1 MMEIKISDIDGIKI
15 GNAQNEKGATGCT
28 VILCE
33 EGAAAGVDVRGGA
46 PASRETELLNPV
58 NTVTKVHAI
67 TLSGGSAYGLDASS
81 GVMDYLEERGKGF
94 DVKVGVVPIVC
105 GASLFDL
112 VVGDS
117 KTRPDKSMGYEA
129 CLNSEKNIVEEGN
142 VGAGTGASVGKFC
155 GIERAMKSGLG
166 VYAVQVGDL
175 KVGAVVA
182 VNALGNVVDID
193 TNKNL
198 AGLLNVEGTKII
210 STEEEMVSRYE
221 ESSKNIFSGNTT
233 IGCVITNANLTKSQ
247 MNKIASISHNGY
259 AKAISPVHT
268 SVDGDTIFAIS
279 TGEVR
284 VMEDAVGVL
293 AVKVMGKAINR
304 AVLNA
309 KSAYG
314 LKSLSE
320 IKEEI

>member
-33 EGAAAGVDVRGGA
+33 EGAVAGVDVRGGA